1 MGEIKKS
8 IIKPIQY
15 TYQTMKDIFKNINYS
30 ERILETIADN
40 MILFDIDGNCLDV
53 YQDKN
58 PNSWFINKD
67 LIGKNIWDLLP
78 EKTYQQIYPAFRQ
91 VLQTRKKVSQDME
104 IDRNGKHYHFRCIL
118 SPFEGM
124 VLGEYR
130 DITERNEHKIAIE
143 KQNNALQEI
152 QKAALIGNWK
162 YDSLTN
168 IFSYMGH
175 TGIMATNQEQFITP
189 EEYLNFIVPEDR
201 ESFLSWFNY
210 AVQGRMHQSIDYRV
224 VIKGQ
229 THYIR
234 LKAFAREHHKDGSTT
249 LEGYIQ
255 NITDLQQSRNDIT
268 LLTDVINNSAEDI
281 FAMKEDGT
289 MIFANRQFREH
300 NDIDLKA
307 NIENYTIYGLNNT
320 FFNNKEEWLQFA
332 ASINKG
338 EKATNITHRNPYP
351 LFPEIIMTEGIVYWM
366 TNQYGEDSLWGF
378 TRDISKRVKGEQAN
392 KQLRQILDQTI
403 ENLPASIVV
412 KDVQN
417 DFRYIYR
424 NREAYRRGIH
434 RENAIGK
441 TDFDYYSQEVAQ
453 QKRNIDIEI
462 ATTGK
467 EKHWTSLETDKDGKP
482 LFLDKR
488 KKLLE
493 GDDNPLILCI
503 DWDITELEE
512 MKQQLVKAKEKAEN
526 SDKQKSTF
534 LANMSHEIRTPL
546 NAIVGFSRIIAESDD
561 LEERKS
567 YYRIIEENNERL
579 LQLINEILDLSKIEA
594 GIIEMNIKDVDM
606 HELCEEIHNAH
617 KLRCPQGVELI
628 FETSPFNTVVKG
640 DKNRIFQVISNLI
653 GNAFKFTHS
662 GSVSYGY
669 CIDNNML
676 HCHVTDTGM
685 GIPKDKVDKIFERFV
700 KANNVAQGTG
710 LGLSISKVII
720 ERLGGTISVSSIE
733 GEGTTFEFTLPLA
746 TSKQEEKKEMPTME
760 ITRKAEP
767 SQATQSS
774 TNNDTK
780 KTILVAEDT
789 DSNFILAK
797 AILGKIYNLVR
808 AKDGM
813 EAVNMF
819 ESVKPHLILMDMKM
833 PNLNGLDA
841 TRIIREISK
850 EVPIIALTA
859 YAFDHDKQAALDA
872 GCNDFLTKPY
882 TQEVIKEMIEKYIL

>member
-1 MGEIKKS
+1 MKGFLNNSK
-8 IIKPIQY
+8 Y
-15 TYQTMKDIFKNINYS
+15 T
-30 ERILETIADN
+30 ERILRTVADN
-40 MILFDIDGNCLDV
+40 MILVDVNGNCVDV
-53 YQDKN
+53 FDVDA
-58 PNSWFINKD
+58 PHSWFINED
-67 LIGKNIWDLLP
+67 LVGKNLWELIP
-78 EKTYQQIYPAFRQ
+78 QKTYQQVYPAFKQ
-91 VLQTRKKVSQDME
+91 VLQQRKQVTLDVEME
-104 IDRNGKHYHFRCIL
+104 VRGTTYYFKLIM

-124 VLGEYR
+124 VLGQYR
-130 DITERNEHKIAIE
+130 DITERNQRRLALE
-143 KQNNALQEI
+143 KQYNALHEI
-152 QKAALIGNWK
+152 QKAALIGNWR
-162 YDSLTN
+162 YNLQTN
-168 IFSYMGH
+168 LFAYMGN
-175 TGIMATNQEQFITP
+175 TYVMSTEQEQYITP
-189 EEYLNFIVPEDR
+189 EEYLNFVVAEDR
-201 ESFLSWFNY
+201 EAFVNWFNFTIK
-210 AVQGRMHQSIDYRV
+210 GRLHQSIDYRV
-224 VIKGQ
+224 VIEGKIY
-229 THYIR
+229 YIR
-234 LKAFAREHHKDGSTT
+234 LKAFARELHKDGNVT

-268 LLTDVINNSAEDI
+268 LLTDVINNSVEDI

-289 MIFANRQFREH
+289 LIFANRQFRQH
-300 NDIDLKA
+300 NGIDNNE
-307 NIENYTIYGLNNT
+307 NIEDYNICNLGT
-320 FFNNKEEWLQFA
+320 FFRDKEEWNSFI
-332 ASINKG
+332 ASLPKG
-338 EKATNITHRNPYP
+338 EKKIGIMHKKPYP
-351 LFPEIIMTEGIVYWM
+351 LFPEIIMTEGIAYWM
-366 TNQYGEDSLWGF
+366 TNQYGEETLWGF
-378 TRDISKRVKGEQAN
+378 TRDISKRVKGEQMN
-392 KQLRQILDQTI
+392 KQLHQILDQTI

-412 KDVQN
+412 KDINN

-424 NREAYRRGIH
+424 NREAYRRGLH

-441 TDFDYYSQEVAQ
+441 NDFDYYPQDVAQ
-453 QKRNIDIEI
+453 EKRKIDIEVSQS
-462 ATTGK
+462 GK
-467 EKHWTSLETDKDGKP
+467 EKHWTNLEVDKDGKP
-482 LFLDKR
+482 LYLDKR
-488 KKLLE
+488 KKVLE
-493 GDDNPLILCI
+493 GENPLLLCI

-512 MKQQLVKAKEKAEN
+512 MKQQLVMAKEKAEN
-526 SDKQKSTF
+526 SDKLKSAF

-561 LEERKS
+561 IEERRN

-579 LQLINEILDLSKIEA
+579 LQLINEILDLSKIES
-594 GIIEMNIKDVDM
+594 GIIEMNISDVDM
-606 HELCEEIHNAH
+606 YELCQETYNAH
-617 KLRCPQGVELI
+617 KLRCPADVELI
-628 FETSPFNTVVKG
+628 FEPSAPGTIAKG

-653 GNAFKFTHS
+653 GNAFKFTKS
-662 GSVSYGY
+662 GNISYGY
-669 CIDNNML
+669 CIKNNML
-676 HCHVTDTGM
+676 NFHVSDTGM
-685 GIPKDKVDKIFERFV
+685 GIAKDKVDKIFERFV

-746 TSKQEEKKEMPTME
+746 TPKQEQKKEMPTME
-760 ITRKAEP
+760 ITSKAEP
-767 SQATQSS
+767 SQATQANI
-774 TNNDTK
+774 NNETK

>member
-1 MGEIKKS
+1 
-8 IIKPIQY
+8 
-15 TYQTMKDIFKNINYS
+15 MKDFFKNINYT
-30 ERILETIADN
+30 EKILETIADN
-40 MILFDIDGNCLDV
+40 MILFDVDGNCLDV
-53 YQDKN
+53 YQDKD
-58 PNSWFINKD
+58 PNSWFINED

-91 VLQTRKKVSQDME
+91 VLQTRKKIAQDME

-124 VLGEYR
+124 VLGQYR

-143 KQNNALQEI
+143 KQNNVLQEI
-152 QKAALIGNWK
+152 QKAALIGNWR
-162 YDSLTN
+162 YNSQTN

-210 AVQGRMHQSIDYRV
+210 AVQGRLHQSIDYRV
-224 VIKGQ
+224 VINGQ

-307 NIENYTIYGLNNT
+307 NIENYNIYKLNNT
-320 FFNNKEEWLQFA
+320 FFNNEEEWLKFA
-332 ASINKG
+332 SSITKG
-338 EKATNITHRNPYP
+338 KKAIGIMHKAPYP
-351 LFPEIIMTEGIVYWM
+351 LFPEIIMTEGLAYWM
-366 TNQYGEDSLWGF
+366 TNQYGEDTLWGF

-392 KQLRQILDQTI
+392 KQLHQILDQTI

-493 GDDNPLILCI
+493 GENPLILCI

-526 SDKQKSTF
+526 SDKLKSTF

-594 GIIEMNIKDVDM
+594 GIIEMSIKDVDM

-628 FETSPFNTVVKG
+628 FETSPLNTIVKG

-662 GSVSYGY
+662 GSISYGY
-669 CIDNNML
+669 CIENNML
-676 HCHVTDTGM
+676 HFHVTDTGM
-685 GIPKDKVDKIFERFV
+685 GIAKDKVDKIFERFV

-746 TSKQEEKKEMPTME
+746 TPKQEQKKEMPTME
-760 ITRKAEP
+760 ITSKAEP
-767 SQATQSS
+767 SQATQANI
-774 TNNDTK
+774 NNETK